1 MLDKGDDVTLNASQT
16 NHELTYEEREREIER
31 GDGEVLLLVDEDNEK
46 SGIHYRQYKMASDG
60 KVTYLFIRIR
70 SHVQTILVPQ
80 PSNDPND
87 PLNWASWKKHVLL
100 VLVAFGGWNA
110 DFASGVGI
118 PSLLL
123 QGAEWGITPT
133 HVNDSGNL
141 GILMLGVG
149 GIFWIPVIH
158 YWGRAPVFFYT
169 QIIGTFMTLGCALA
183 PNFAGFYGFRALQTF
198 FLTSGQ
204 CMGLAVIKDMFFFH
218 ELARKINLY
227 ILIFYASPY
236 LGPQLAGWVIYGVNE
251 WRPVFWMSF
260 AWGAMVVILTIL
272 FFDET
277 YYTRENPYPRPPYSQ
292 KRRLLELV
300 GYYGFIEPRRPVGAS
315 YGRLLAVIIKP
326 VVIPVML
333 FFSMTFMWAIVV
345 DFLDLFNGRGST

>member
-1 MLDKGDDVTLNASQT
+1 
-16 NHELTYEEREREIER
+16 
-31 GDGEVLLLVDEDNEK
+31 LLLVDEDNEK

-60 KVTYLFIRIR
+60 KVAYLVVRIR
-70 SHVQTILVPQ
+70 SHVQVVLVPQ
-80 PSNDPND
+80 PSDDAND
-87 PLNWASWKKHVLL
+87 PLNWASWKKHMLL

-236 LGPQLAGWVIYGVNE
+236 LGPQLAGWIIYGVNE
-251 WRPVFWMSF
+251 WRPVFWISF

-277 YYTRENPYPRPPYSQ
+277 HYTRENPYPRPPYSQ

-300 GYYGFIEPRRPVGAS
+300 GYYGVIEPRRPVSAS

-333 FFSMTFMWAIVV
+333 FFSATFMWAIVV
-345 DFLDLFNGRGST
+345 HCFLFLTVGDQRDHFYPHRITS